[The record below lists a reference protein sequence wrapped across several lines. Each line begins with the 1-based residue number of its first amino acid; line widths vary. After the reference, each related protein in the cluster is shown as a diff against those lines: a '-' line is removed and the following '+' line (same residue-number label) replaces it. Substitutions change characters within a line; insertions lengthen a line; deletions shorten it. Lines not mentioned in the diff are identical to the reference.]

1 MHRTR
6 VVLSVIGVAF
16 VATITFVASQHNT
29 SSALTSRARQRAATT
44 SNWAPRVTG
53 HLVIQSRGT
62 NPPSRVFGS
71 VVSTSVIARAKK
83 YNSWIASFSND
94 AGYALAYLNGFEY
107 PLRSTNGGVTWRIDS
122 PYWSGPWADAGA
134 GAVYIDAYSASTAVA
149 YGNQWLYV
157 TTDAG
162 HHWFLADRLGA
173 IEAVEPPLLEWWITP
188 ALPRRAIIVDVART
202 GIGQRTGVVISRAQ
216 YQSVNGGRT
225 WTLLPASR

>member
-16 VATITFVASQHNT
+16 VATITFVASQPNT
-29 SSALTSRARQRAATT
+29 SSALTSHARQRAATT
-44 SNWAPRVTG
+44 NNWAPRVTG
-53 HLVIQSRGT
+53 HLVTLFRGT

-71 VVSTSVIARAKK
+71 VVSTSEIARAKK
-83 YNSWIASFSND
+83 YYSWTASFSND
-94 AGYALAYLNGFEY
+94 VGYALTYLNGFEY

-134 GAVYIDAYSASTAVA
+134 GAVYINAYSASTAVA

-188 ALPRRAIIVDVART
+188 ALPRRAMIVDVART
-202 GIGQRTGVVISRAQ
+202 GTGQRTGVVISRAQ
-216 YQSVNGGRT
+216 YQSVNGGQT